1 MSSAR
6 SVADLIRR
14 QCQFSYARAGGPGG
28 QNVNKV
34 ATKVVARL
42 PLAALD
48 FLGAQRRRLVETR
61 LAARITD
68 GELVVTVQD
77 TREQARNR
85 QIAVERL
92 VQLIRESSMPPKRRL
107 KTRPSL
113 GAREARLRS
122 KKVRAALKRMRGC
135 RDEG

>member
-1 MSSAR
+1 MSGTR
-6 SVADLIRR
+6 TVTEIIRDR
-14 QCQFSYARAGGPGG
+14 CLFSYARSGGPGG

-42 PLAALD
+42 PLDALD
-48 FLGAQRRRLVETR
+48 FLGAQRRRLVENR
-61 LAARITD
+61 LAARITG

-77 TREQARNR
+77 TREQVRNR

-92 VQLIRESSMPPKRRL
+92 AALIRESSVPPKRRV

-122 KKVRAALKRMRGC
+122 KKLRASQKRLRGC
-135 RDEG
+135 RDEE